1 MEQQAAERNR
11 GLEQQAAERN
21 RGLLAIFGEP
31 ASREQVFLLK

>member
-21 RGLLAIFGEP
+21 RGMLSIFGEP